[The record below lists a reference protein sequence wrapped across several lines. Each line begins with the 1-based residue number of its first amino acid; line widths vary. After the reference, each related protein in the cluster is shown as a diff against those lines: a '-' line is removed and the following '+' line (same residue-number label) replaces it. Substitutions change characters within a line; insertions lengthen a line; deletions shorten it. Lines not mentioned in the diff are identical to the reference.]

1 MTDMERDKD
10 FEAQCLREAGA
21 TLGMEQAAEAL
32 HALAD
37 RRCEPGG
44 VRLPP
49 GRDLIEEWIE
59 EAADGVGNYGTW
71 ELRRLMLA
79 SDERGD
85 RVALVWEAMRHG
97 ILMYA
102 ALAKARALGD

>member
-1 MTDMERDKD
+1 
-10 FEAQCLREAGA
+10 
-21 TLGMEQAAEAL
+21 
-32 HALAD
+32 
-37 RRCEPGG
+37 
-44 VRLPP
+44 
-49 GRDLIEEWIE
+49 LIEEWIE

-79 SDERGD
+79 NDERGD